1 MKSNA
6 CLSYKA
12 MTLRYIKSKE
22 NLCDYSSQHYYK
34 DLLKFKKLIHYVYFV
49 LDDIASKTP
58 TIRIIINTSKNDK
71 RFHQVIKLTR

>member
-22 NLCDYSSQHYYK
+22 NLCDDSSQHYYK
-34 DLLKFKKLIHYVYFV
+34 DLLKFK
-49 LDDIASKTP
+49 
-58 TIRIIINTSKNDK
+58 N
-71 RFHQVIKLTR
+71 